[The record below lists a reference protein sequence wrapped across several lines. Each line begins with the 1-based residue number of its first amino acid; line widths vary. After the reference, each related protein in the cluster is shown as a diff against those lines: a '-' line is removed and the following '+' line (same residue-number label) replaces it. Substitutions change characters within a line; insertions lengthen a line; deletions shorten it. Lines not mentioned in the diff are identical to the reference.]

1 MRFLKNLIKSNH
13 DIKGETALLVHVLAG
28 CNLRCYGCHNV
39 DMIINTDSYETAT
52 EDEILEKISEI
63 GDMFDN
69 LIISGGEATL
79 YSNLQSFLENV
90 RKVYYG
96 KIILYSNGQNHD
108 IISKLIRLNL
118 VDGIHMDVKYN
129 VFIERENDTI
139 RGSCSSYANEVSLSL
154 SLINNSNIA
163 KNSIFRTVKYPRYTE
178 EYLNEL
184 KKHMDLLF
192 KNVKYEQNEFVEPE
206 YTPIR

>member
-39 DMIINTDSYETAT
+39 DMIVNTDSYETAT

-79 YSNLQSFLENV
+79 DSHLQSFLEKV
-90 RKVYYG
+90 RKIYSG
-96 KIILYSNGQNHD
+96 KIILYSNGQDHTT
-108 IISKLIRLNL
+108 ISKLIKFNL
-118 VDGIHMDVKYN
+118 VDGIHMDIKYN
-129 VFIERENDTI
+129 IFTERSNDI
-139 RGSCSSYANEVSLSL
+139 IKGSCRTYSNEVSLNL
-154 SLINNSNIA
+154 CTINNSHIA
-163 KNSIFRTVKYPRYTE
+163 KNSVFRTVRYPQYTE

-184 KKHMDLLF
+184 KRYMDLLF
-192 KNVKYEQNEFVEPE
+192 KNVRYEQNDFVEPE
-206 YTPIR
+206 PILVH